1 METTQVKLTIQQKR
15 EKLKDLSSR
24 AKAIK
29 EELLKKCENAEQ
41 IAQVEAMTVNQVI
54 VNYIYKDEDHFNFD
68 TFKGWIKNGY
78 AVRKGE
84 KAFLLWGRKKQEVQN
99 PNGETK
105 TEELEFFPVTYV
117 FSNSQVAPLSND

>member
-15 EKLKDLSSR
+15 EKLKDISSR

>member
-1 METTQVKLTIQQKR
+1 METTQIKLTIQQKR